1 MCNTNAGFWTSYSS
15 IRPGL
20 STLGRRDTCLYVL
33 IPPLHAALHTE
44 LSRKEGNVELLFKT
58 LHCSEDTEQNSSPRT
73 S

>member
-20 STLGRRDTCLYVL
+20 STLGRRDTRLYVL
-33 IPPLHAALHTE
+33 IPPLHAALHTAE

-58 LHCSEDTEQNSSPRT
+58 LHCSEDTENSSPRT